1 MSVRPKHYRRS
12 PVVVA
17 VPCVVAADLVKV
29 NGPHNGSV
37 IGTHPLAG
45 AFLAFLGDKIP
56 TKRQA
61 AAFLAAYPHYRS
73 VVEAA

>member
-1 MSVRPKHYRRS
+1 MSVRPMHYRRS

-17 VPCVVAADLVKV
+17 VPCVVAADLVKSD
-29 NGPHNGSV
+29 GPHNGSV
-37 IGTHPLAG
+37 IATHPLAG
-45 AFLAFLGDKIP
+45 VFLAFLGNNIP

-61 AAFLAAYPHYRS
+61 AKFLAACPHYRS